1 MAQADDDIPGLL
13 GDLIRFG
20 TVEAVDLAHG
30 LATVKSGEIVSPPCR
45 WLELAG
51 GFRTWIPPTVG
62 EQVILICPEGDIAG
76 AVILRGI
83 YSDAFPPL
91 ATDGRLIF
99 ATPDG
104 TTIEYDPAT
113 HAMTI
118 MLASGS
124 LSITAP
130 EGVAITAD
138 VSITGNVTISGTAT
152 ADEDV
157 FGGGVSLKAHKH
169 LGVQAGSAQTGVPA

>member
-20 TVEAVDLAHG
+20 TVEAVDLAHAH
-30 LATVKSGEIVSPPCR
+30 ATVKTGEVVSPPCH

-83 YSDAFPPL
+83 YSDVFPPL
-91 ATDGRLIF
+91 ATDGRLSF

-118 MLASGS
+118 VLAAGS

-130 EGVAITAD
+130 EGVSVTGDLDVTGKITATTD
-138 VSITGNVTISGTAT
+138 VV
-152 ADEDV
+152 
-157 FGGGVSLKAHKH
+157 GGGISLKNHKH
-169 LGVQAGSAQTGVPA
+169 GGVQAGGAQTGAPA